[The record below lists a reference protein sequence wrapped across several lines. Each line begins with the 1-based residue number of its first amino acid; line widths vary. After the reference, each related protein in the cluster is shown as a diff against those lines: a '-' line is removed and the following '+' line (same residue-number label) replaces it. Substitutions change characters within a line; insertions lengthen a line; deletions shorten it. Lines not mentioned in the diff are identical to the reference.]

1 MRQEYNL
8 VMSVANFFRDHL
20 TILIA
25 IAIFIIILIAGWRY
39 LLVAIVALT
48 IAVILIPLH
57 NRMKKHIP
65 APLSAGILTCGV
77 YAIIIGIIGGVCAV
91 IMENFGTF
99 QEMIISIL
107 DWIRDLLHLSP
118 DSSSS
123 VATSINNLFDT
134 MILGILDEG
143 PSQIFS
149 LIGNVVGVVVGFILL
164 FIFLYLFIIMG
175 ETLKNDIVSIIPEKS
190 KESVYLMGQ
199 KSKDILF
206 SLYVVHVALGIL
218 VFILAI
224 PFAWVLSLVGV
235 ITADSILLIAVLCGV
250 LALIP
255 MIGAIFVL
263 IFLVLYCLSIGNIIG
278 IIITATMGYFLLCI
292 LIDFILRPKLTAKR
306 VKIRPML
313 VFLGFFGGA
322 AVMGLLGFVLGPIFL
337 VLGVAAYEI
346 FFTEMR
352 KVKKQEM
359 EELKL
364 KAENVDSSDSE
375 K

>member
-1 MRQEYNL
+1 
-8 VMSVANFFRDHL
+8 
-20 TILIA
+20 
-25 IAIFIIILIAGWRY
+25 
-39 LLVAIVALT
+39 VALT

-57 NRMKKHIP
+57 NRMKKRIP

-77 YAIIIGIIGGVCAV
+77 YAIIIGIVGGVFVV
-91 IMENFGTF
+91 ILENFGTL
-99 QEMIISIL
+99 QDMIVRIL
-107 DWIRDLLHLSP
+107 DWIRDLFHLSP
-118 DSSSS
+118 DSNDSI
-123 VATSINNLFDT
+123 ATSINDFFDT
-134 MILGILDEG
+134 MIAAIIEAG
-143 PSQIFS
+143 PSEILS
-149 LIGNVVGVVVGFILL
+149 IIGNVVGVIVGFVLL
-164 FIFLYLFIIMG
+164 FIFLYLFIVMG
-175 ETLKNDIVSIIPEKS
+175 ETLKNDISSIIPEKS
-190 KESVYLMGQ
+190 KESVNLMGQ

-218 VFILAI
+218 VFLLAI

-235 ITADSILLIAVLCGV
+235 ISADAILLIAVLCGV

-263 IFLVLYCLSIGNIIG
+263 IFLVLYCLSIGNIPG

-322 AVMGLLGFVLGPIFL
+322 AVMGLAGFVLGPIFL
-337 VLGVAAYEI
+337 VLGVTAYDI

-359 EELKL
+359 DELKL
-364 KAENVDSSDSE
+364 KAESE
-375 K
+375 ESLETEK